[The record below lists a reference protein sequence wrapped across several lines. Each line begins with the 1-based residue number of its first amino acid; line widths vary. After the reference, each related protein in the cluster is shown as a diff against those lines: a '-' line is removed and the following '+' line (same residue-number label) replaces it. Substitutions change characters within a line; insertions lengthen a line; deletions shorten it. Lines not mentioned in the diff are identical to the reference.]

1 MFLSLLFPF
10 ELLAHSDKQDLL
22 WAGGLIYN
30 ETTRARLDD
39 IILKLVSRDLDQL
52 KSLFEHLN
60 ALVPCTQNDP
70 NDDAGMFSPF
80 QIMLDNAK
88 AYKRADAPYF
98 YDLPVGGFDRSR
110 EIRAACGYAGL
121 KNLSNTCYLNS
132 LCTQLFMNVDFRH
145 FMLTVE
151 VDRRDQSRSLLR
163 ETQSMFAQLQ
173 SSHRRFVDPDRF
185 VASIKTYD
193 DDMINIH
200 NQMDVEEFFNL
211 LNDRWEGQLRSQEAV
226 RRLRSFYGGQLVT
239 QTKSKECDHVSEVL
253 EPFSAIQCD
262 IKGKK
267 NLLESLDAYVEGE
280 HMEGDNKY
288 KCSSC
293 DRHVDAVRR
302 SCLKEIPNSVIFHLK
317 RFDFNLRTQSR
328 SKINDYFAFPDRI
341 DMRPYTIEHLS
352 NSPGA
357 SSEDWFELVGI
368 LVHAGT
374 AESGHYYSFIRER
387 PTSRGDESWF
397 EFNDDV
403 VLPWDPSK
411 KDACCFGGIESS
423 WDAGGVTF
431 DKNYCAYMLFYE
443 RSTTLEKKQQ
453 DLQRSCTPSPV
464 QVKVAGLLAS
474 RIRDDNWRT
483 LQRHCLFDPDH
494 IRLLDEAIGQMLDLN
509 NGECSEEHDIE
520 NLAVKTAIGHLDQVA
535 SRAKGI
541 PDAQRLVERI
551 NDLAENC
558 ANCAVAVYDYFS
570 THHVAFESL
579 VQRNQDVLVRRS
591 VAGLLGVALH
601 SIKTGSL
608 SNVIS
613 QEEIANGVCDMF
625 EPIWDCFHAFRL
637 HRSWPDV
644 FDMMARFVESG
655 RDELLA
661 FLGHEFLPKTLL
673 IFLAPFLDDDRRG
686 PQFTTLCNILTR
698 RPNRPPSYVSV
709 IELLKNILIQVT
721 MIDPVENSV
730 QRENLHTENGDEDEA
745 IRLTLAEHEL
755 LSIKLDIGGN
765 ALLDKIIGINQNV
778 EATDAIVAR
787 ILEDKWPLEEDLLAT
802 LLANTMPPNGAPA
815 VYGPYLRV
823 AADFCRLSY
832 HSQKLD
838 RLIGHIAQ
846 CSKVLAASEPKAVW
860 AFFKEVMDGPRE
872 HSGESET
879 EIQIQ
884 CLKYLPFWAPALLAH
899 YDQNLS
905 YQVETVLNEKIF
917 RYGTKP
923 QIEDEYGGEERAEAV
938 AQCARMLGN
947 ATCDYVNEAF
957 IRRTHTVPIATFA
970 VLQRVLT
977 QCGNYFD
984 ANDEA
989 LNADTHRYNRHAQG
1003 ASSLGAVPADETGSV
1018 WH

>member
-1 MFLSLLFPF
+1 MTQTTTQVCFPLSTPTIAPS
-10 ELLAHSDKQDLL
+10 E
-22 WAGGLIYN
+22 
-30 ETTRARLDD
+30 
-39 IILKLVSRDLDQL
+39 
-52 KSLFEHLN
+52 
-60 ALVPCTQNDP
+60 
-70 NDDAGMFSPF
+70 
-80 QIMLDNAK
+80 K
-88 AYKRADAPYF
+88 AYKNTDVPYL
-98 YDLPVGGFDRSR
+98 YDLPVGSFDRSK

-132 LCTQLFMNVDFRH
+132 LCTQLFMNVDFRQ

-151 VDRRDQSRSLLR
+151 VDRRDQSRALLK

-239 QTKSKECDHVSEVL
+239 QTKSKECDHVSEVM

-267 NLLESLDAYVEGE
+267 NLFESLEAYVEGE

-302 SCLKEIPNSVIFHLK
+302 SCLKEIPDSVIFHLK

-352 NSPGA
+352 NSPGG

-403 VLPWDPSK
+403 VLPWHPSK

-443 RSTTLEKKQQ
+443 RSSTLEKKQQ

-464 QVKVAGLLAS
+464 QARVPGLLAS
-474 RIRDDNWRT
+474 RIRNDNFRT
-483 LQRHCLFDPDH
+483 LQRHCLFDPNH
-494 IRLLDEAIGQMLDLN
+494 IRFLDEAIGQMLDLN
-509 NGECSEEHDIE
+509 NGGCSEEHDIE
-520 NLAVKTAIGHLDQVA
+520 NLAIRMAIGHLDQVA
-535 SRAKGI
+535 SRAKDI
-541 PDAQRLVERI
+541 PDAERLVDRI

-558 ANCAVAVYDYFS
+558 PNCAVAVYDYFS
-570 THHVAFESL
+570 THHAAFESL
-579 VQRNQDVLVRRS
+579 VLRNQEVLVRRS
-591 VAGLLGVALH
+591 VACVLGVALYT
-601 SIKTGSL
+601 IKTGSL
-608 SNVIS
+608 SYDIP
-613 QEEIANGVCDMF
+613 QEEIVNGVCDMF

-637 HRSWPDV
+637 HRSWPEV

-655 RDELLA
+655 KDELLA

-673 IFLAPFLDDDRRG
+673 IFLAPFLEDDRRD
-686 PQFTTLCNILTR
+686 PQFTTLCNILAR

-721 MIDPVENSV
+721 MIDPVQNSM
-730 QRENLHTENGDEDEA
+730 QRENSQTDNDEEA
-745 IRLTLAEHEL
+745 MRLTVAEYDL

-787 ILEDKWPLEEDLLAT
+787 ILEDKWPVEEDLLAT
-802 LLANTMPPNGAPA
+802 LQVNTVPPNGAPA

-823 AADFCRLSY
+823 AAVFCRLSY
-832 HSQKLD
+832 NPQNID
-838 RLIGHIAQ
+838 RLVEHIAR

-860 AFFKEVMDGPRE
+860 GFLKEVIDGPRE
-872 HSGESET
+872 HSGESKT
-879 EIQIQ
+879 EIQMQ
-884 CLKYLPFWAPALLAH
+884 CLKYLPLWAPALLAH
-899 YDQNLS
+899 YDPNLS
-905 YQVETVLNEKIF
+905 HQVETVLNEKIF
-917 RYGTKP
+917 QFGTKP
-923 QIEDEYGGEERAEAV
+923 QIDGDYEGEEGAEEAV
-938 AQCARMLGN
+938 AQCAMLLGN
-947 ATCDYVNEAF
+947 LTCDYINEAF
-957 IRRTHTVPIATFA
+957 IRRTHTVPIATVT

-984 ANDEA
+984 TA
-989 LNADTHRYNRHAQG
+989 HKYNRHAQG
-1003 ASSLGAVPADETGSV
+1003 TSSLVASSADETGLG
-1018 WH
+1018 